1 MKKFNRVLYAI
12 ISEMFESLLIDDPNM
27 SNEELMQNLYQEF
40 DETMQLVFDDLNSMT
55 QISQIAE
62 INIDGASY
70 SKEKMID
77 MIVNG
82 IDFTSQDLVSDSR
95 SLMKHLSRNLDETFI
110 VYPNYAGGPGNSTLL
125 VERHNMIEAH
135 ISFEAGKV
143 FLLKGDTEEP
153 DIGMF
158 KELYPEILKWVQG
171 GDEQT
176 GDDPPTNPE
185 DKSKHNKIK
194 KSNPNG
200 DAIDKARSY
209 MKNRFDYL

>member
-12 ISEMFESLLIDDPNM
+12 ISDMFESLLIDEPNM
-27 SNEELMQNLYQEF
+27 TNEELMQNMYQEF

-55 QISQIAE
+55 QIAQIAE
-62 INIDGASY
+62 INIEGASY

-82 IDFTSQDLVSDSR
+82 IDFISQDLVADSR

-110 VYPNYAGGPGNSTLL
+110 VYPNYSGGAGNSTLL
-125 VERHNMIEAH
+125 VERHNKIEAH

-171 GDEQT
+171 GNQQS

-185 DKSKHNKIK
+185 DKSKFNKIK
-194 KSNPNG
+194 KYEAKE
-200 DAIDKARSY
+200 DAIKKARSY